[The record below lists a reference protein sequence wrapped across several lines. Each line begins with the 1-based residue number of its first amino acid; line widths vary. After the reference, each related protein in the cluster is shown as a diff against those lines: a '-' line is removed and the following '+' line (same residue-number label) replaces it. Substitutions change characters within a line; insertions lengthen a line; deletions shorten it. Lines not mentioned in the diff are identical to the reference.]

1 MKILDVNS
9 KTFSKLFLEV
19 ISKNIW
25 RLLLSQR
32 GMTEEKSGGA
42 NLLNN
47 NKFLRLGSDVSICT
61 SPAIMANLLI
71 TWR

>member
-9 KTFSKLFLEV
+9 KTFEGAHYFSKLFLEV

-32 GMTEEKSGGA
+32 DMIEEKSGGA

-47 NKFLRLGSDVSICT
+47 KFFFKVYVQI
-61 SPAIMANLLI
+61 
-71 TWR
+71 